1 MKKLT
6 SAEIRQSFLDFFQ
19 RKDHLIVP
27 SASLVPHD
35 DPTLLFTNAGMN
47 QFKDG
52 FLGLSAPPAPR
63 VADVQKCMRVS
74 GKHND
79 LEEVGPSPYHH
90 TFFEMLGNWSF
101 GDYYKKEA
109 IAWAWELL
117 TGVWGF
123 PGERLYATV
132 FKDEKGEI
140 ETDEE
145 AVGHWKRETGIDP
158 AHILYF
164 GRKDNFWEMGETGP
178 CGPCSEIHFDR
189 GPDFCNM
196 PDIPGH
202 ACRVNGDCRRFVE
215 LWNLVFIQYNS
226 LGGGKLD
233 PLPAKHVDT
242 GAGFDRLVMVMQ
254 ERRSTYD
261 TDVFEAI
268 FRRTQSL
275 AGHTGAQREQHNVAY
290 RVVAD
295 HCRAATFLL
304 GDGVLP
310 GNVGRGYVLRMIIR
324 RAARFGRKMG
334 FTRPFMA
341 GVAEAVIETM
351 GGHYREL
358 HDRRDHILKTMT
370 QEEERF
376 LKTLDL
382 GLARLD
388 EVLAAT
394 RGDGV
399 PIPGDVAFDLY
410 ATFGLPLEITRDV
423 AGEQGVGV
431 DEAGFKAALEAHR
444 QVSQGGPLATFGEGL
459 AAYADLLETLKAEG
473 KLPAD
478 GVTHDPYS
486 TTEMQG
492 TVLALVHAG
501 EQVTSARPGDA
512 LEVILPATPFY
523 VEAGGQVSDTG
534 LIEGEGWEIRVTDV
548 RRPLPGL
555 ILHVGQVVTGQPHAG
570 DAARVRVD
578 AERRR
583 DIMRNH
589 TATHLLHRGLRRVL
603 GMHVQQAGSLVAPD
617 RLRFDFT
624 HPAMVTPDE
633 LERIVQSVNDDIL
646 SDYSLRITHEPYQ
659 QALESGVIALFGEKY
674 GDVVRAI
681 RIGDPAAPISQE
693 LCGGTHVRATG
704 EIGAFYIVSESSVGA
719 GLRRIEAVTGRG
731 AQQYVAGRLGVLQQA
746 AAVLDCPPD
755 EVDRKAQTLLEQVQ
769 AAQKETARLR
779 QALAKRDFERL
790 LDQVQEVD
798 GVALLA
804 ARVEAADA
812 ETLREMTDWFRDRR
826 PSGVVVLGA
835 VVDERPQLVA
845 AVTPDLVARGVH
857 AGELVKRV
865 AQVVGGGG
873 GGRPHLAQAG
883 GRDAS
888 RLDEAL
894 AGAPTL
900 VREMLSIR

>member
-19 RKDHLIVP
+19 RNDHLVVP

-101 GDYYKKEA
+101 GDYYKQEA

-117 TGVWGF
+117 TDVWGF
-123 PGERLYATV
+123 SGERLYATV

-145 AVGHWKRETGIDP
+145 AVGHWKRETGINP

-202 ACRVNGDCRRFVE
+202 ECRVNGDCRRFVE

-226 LGGGKLD
+226 LGGGRLE

-261 TDVFEAI
+261 TDVFDSI
-268 FRRTQSL
+268 FRRTQML
-275 AGHTGAQREQHNVAY
+275 ANHTDAQREQHNVAY

-295 HCRAATFLL
+295 HCRAAAFLL

-334 FTRPFMA
+334 FTRPFMT
-341 GVAEAVIETM
+341 GVVEAVIETM

-358 HDRRDHILKTMT
+358 QDRRDHILKMMT

-388 EVLAAT
+388 EVLAQV
-394 RGDGV
+394 RGDVREHPRPETSASSVEPLGSKAQSNDGGG
-399 PIPGDVAFDLY
+399 IPGDVAFDLY
-410 ATFGLPLEITRDV
+410 ATYGLPLEITRDV
-423 AGEQGVGV
+423 ASEQGIGV

-473 KLPAD
+473 KLLAD
-478 GVTHDPYS
+478 GVTHNPYG
-486 TTEMQG
+486 ELELQG
-492 TVLALVHAG
+492 PVLALIRAG
-501 EQVTSARPGDA
+501 ERVSSARPGDVV
-512 LEVILPATPFY
+512 EVVLPATPFY
-523 VEAGGQVSDTG
+523 VEAGGQISDTG
-534 LIEGEGWEIRVTDV
+534 VIEGEGWEIRVTDT

-555 ILHVGQVVTGQPHAG
+555 ILHVGFVVSAQPNGEVITGQPHAG
-570 DAARVRVD
+570 DAAWVRVD

-624 HPAMVTPDE
+624 HPATVTQDE
-633 LERIVQSVNDDIL
+633 LKRIVQSVNDDIL

-674 GDVVRAI
+674 ADVVRAI
-681 RIGDPAAPISQE
+681 RIGDPAAPVSQE

-704 EIGAFYIVSESSVGA
+704 EIGAFHIISEGSVGA

-731 AQQYVAGRLGVLQQA
+731 AQQYVAERLGVLQQA
-746 AAVLDCPPD
+746 AAVLDCPPT
-755 EVDRKAQTLLEQVQ
+755 RW
-769 AAQKETARLR
+769 TARR
-779 QALAKRDFERL
+779 RRCWNRPRRL
-790 LDQVQEVD
+790 K
-798 GVALLA
+798 
-804 ARVEAADA
+804 
-812 ETLREMTDWFRDRR
+812 RR
-826 PSGVVVLGA
+826 PPA
-835 VVDERPQLVA
+835 C
-845 AVTPDLVARGVH
+845 ARRWQSAISSVC
-857 AGELVKRV
+857 
-865 AQVVGGGG
+865 
-873 GGRPHLAQAG
+873 
-883 GRDAS
+883 
-888 RLDEAL
+888 
-894 AGAPTL
+894 
-900 VREMLSIR
+900 